1 MHKGEVNS
9 SYGLCLLL
17 VFLCYRVFSL
27 GYSQDGGDTEFEGL
41 ALMKMRSWSPA
52 GFLLAQCFCP
62 QRGFSLRPRFFPR
75 GNKFGASRSVSSKY

>member
-1 MHKGEVNS
+1 MPHKGEVNS

-17 VFLCYRVFSL
+17 VFLCYRLFSL

-52 GFLLAQCFCP
+52 GFSPGTVFL
-62 QRGFSLRPRFFPR
+62 SSKRFFTAAKVFSQR
-75 GNKFGASRSVSSKY
+75 KQVWSKQKCFL